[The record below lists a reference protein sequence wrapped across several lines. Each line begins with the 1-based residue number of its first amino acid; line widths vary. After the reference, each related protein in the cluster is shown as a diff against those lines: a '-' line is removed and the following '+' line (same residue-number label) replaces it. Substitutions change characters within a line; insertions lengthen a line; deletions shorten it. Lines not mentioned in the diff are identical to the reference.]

1 MWYTVNCLIMFIEK
15 GVSYMNKSVK
25 RAVAAVIAC
34 LSLASFASC
43 DIIKDAEEVTEDK
56 TPVVNEEIPIT
67 KEEIVNYYNT
77 VTNYLRDDA
86 NFNGNAPSVDIGEK
100 INIDDIKIT
109 APESDETPDA
119 LKPLDTA
126 AKQIR
131 NRILDNLNSTIN
143 SKASAGSVEY
153 GKGGFKDVLSPSGQA
168 VSALTVDD
176 VVLAQCETES
186 GIYNIDLYISSNSDS
201 IKKVYDLP
209 EKSAV
214 LEEINKASGEYL
226 TVADYTVVQID
237 RDTRA
242 QYNAENPDDI
252 PACQVHMTVDTETNK
267 VETIEFIRIDFVNA
281 PAMGKGS
288 FESFGSFAISFRLR
302 DSKTYKFIWT
312 APVTE

>member
-1 MWYTVNCLIMFIEK
+1 
-15 GVSYMNKSVK
+15 MNKSFK
-25 RAVAAVIAC
+25 RAVAAAIAC
-34 LSLASFASC
+34 LSLAAFSGC
-43 DIIKDAEEVTEDK
+43 DIIKDAEEITEDR

-100 INIDDIKIT
+100 INIDDIKLT
-109 APESDETPDA
+109 APDSDEMPDE

-143 SKASAGSVEY
+143 SKASEDSIEY

-176 VVLAQCETES
+176 VVLAQCETEN
-186 GIYNIDLYISSNSDS
+186 GIYNIDIYVKSNPDS
-201 IKKVYDLP
+201 VKKVYDLP

-214 LEEINKASGEYL
+214 LEEINKACGEYL
-226 TVADYTVVQID
+226 TVADYTAVQID
-237 RDTRA
+237 RDGRA
-242 QYNAENPDDI
+242 QYNAEDPDSI
-252 PACQVHMTVDTETNK
+252 PACQIHMTADAETNK
-267 VETIEFIRIDFVNA
+267 VESIEFIRIDFINA
-281 PAMGKGS
+281 PAMGIGS
-288 FESFGSFAISFRLR
+288 FESFGRFAVSFRLR
-302 DSKTYKFIWT
+302 DSKTYSFIWT